1 VKKET
6 LTELNLPFLT
16 LLLFGLVL
24 KCVQNKGKKVIINI
38 YKYYI
43 IKKLFHACY
52 RMISMFF
59 LKNEITALFSETP
72 VLLPMLIISLQINII
87 STSVC
92 GQRFACVF
100 VGSTPE
106 LVKISK

>member
-1 VKKET
+1 MKKET

-43 IKKLFHACY
+43 IKKLFNACY

-59 LKNEITALFSETP
+59 LKNEITALFSVNTC
-72 VLLPMLIISLQINII
+72 ITSNAYNFTADQHNINICMWAAFCLCFRWQH
-87 STSVC
+87 T
-92 GQRFACVF
+92 G
-100 VGSTPE
+100 
-106 LVKISK
+106 ISKNK